1 MEEEQSVVEASNSPA
16 APIYRAIET
25 KIGSN
30 IRENSDYN
38 IDILGEGLKAMT

>member
-25 KIGSN
+25 EIGSN
-30 IRENSDYN
+30 ISENSDYN